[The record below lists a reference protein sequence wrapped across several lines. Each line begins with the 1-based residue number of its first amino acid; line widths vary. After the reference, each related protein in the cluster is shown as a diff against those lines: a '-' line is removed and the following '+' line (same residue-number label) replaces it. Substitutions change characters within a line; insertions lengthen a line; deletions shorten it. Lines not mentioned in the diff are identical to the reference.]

1 MADYISAEL
10 AATCDAL
17 GYYDGATY
25 HLDAD
30 ALNVI
35 KDLIKYLKRDDETN
49 IVRRYLGQAKLL
61 ETDLIQIFIQFKD
74 NEELWDVLLRLM
86 INLTSPAL
94 MVYNSELPAER
105 TNRSYYLQLVNY
117 LQSYKKALTDDRIWS
132 VASNRLGK
140 ILNIDYAERGEEN
153 ELIIERILTLIRNA
167 LQVPP
172 DDNDKRADNDATV
185 HDELLFALHTSG
197 IVDLLL
203 FIASNS
209 TEQQFHMQI
218 IEIIALM
225 LREQNA
231 SKLATVG
238 LQRSVAEKERDE
250 AKLLS
255 IRRREITEKMEKM
268 RKYTS
273 ARHSRFGG
281 TFVVQNMKAIGEN
294 QLICHKPFQKI
305 EALDFSHDKVKVKKP
320 KNRVLIE
327 PPNEERMSALS
338 VRLFLKE
345 FCMEFLIGAYNPVM
359 RHAKSCIIGE
369 SNADK
374 SDASHYLWAMRFFMD
389 ETISTEIFYVVQRQ
403 MEQYYEM
410 MISDKKRTSYWS
422 KRLHLALKAYQNLQ
436 LQDFALSFQ
445 PPHLLLQEL
454 LHTLSAMD
462 KTTDKGVRDSSK
474 VIKSN
479 VFYVPEY
486 RETILSQLLC
496 YDRLKMPRSYLVD
509 LLITVHLFLKML
521 EQFCAQGR
529 SIIVAKTKK
538 PRKKVNKNKMA
549 KEQQPTLP
557 TKSLDERWDEVGPE
571 LSAVMQEGTIPDV
584 VPFDAASDVPIDDQ
598 KSDTMKRI
606 QRLMR
611 RKKFEEAVGLLRSAR
626 YKILVP

>member
-305 EALDFSHDKVKVKKP
+305 EALEFSHDKVKVKKP

-359 RHAKSCIIGE
+359 RHAKCEPLSLGNALLHGVQPLLQVPGEICEVGVACILPPLSLPM
-369 SNADK
+369 SNVK
-374 SDASHYLWAMRFFMD
+374 IKRSRG

-496 YDRLKMPRSYLVD
+496 YDRLKMPRYLPLD
-509 LLITVHLFLKML
+509 PPFLMLLH
-521 EQFCAQGR
+521 E
-529 SIIVAKTKK
+529 KK
-538 PRKKVNKNKMA
+538 K
-549 KEQQPTLP
+549 QLLLT
-557 TKSLDERWDEVGPE
+557 SLANER
-571 LSAVMQEGTIPDV
+571 L
-584 VPFDAASDVPIDDQ
+584 ASV
-598 KSDTMKRI
+598 R
-606 QRLMR
+606 
-611 RKKFEEAVGLLRSAR
+611 
-626 YKILVP
+626 